1 MRAKDLM
8 RTEVLTVSADDTV
21 ETLIETFVGEHIHGA
36 PVLDGAGKLVG
47 MVTQQD
53 IFFSAMTRNP
63 TPGDAAVSPSS
74 VRVGSIMTSPAVSAN
89 EDTEILALCE
99 MMHRLRIHRVPIVEE
114 GKLAGIVSSL
124 DICRAVADGSI
135 KGE

>member
-53 IFFSAMTRNP
+53 IFFSSMTRNP
-63 TPGDAAVSPSS
+63 GPGEAAISPSS
-74 VRVGSIMTSPAVSAN
+74 VRVGSIMTSPAVSAS

-99 MMHRLRIHRVPIVEE
+99 IMHRLRIHRVPIVREDE
-114 GKLAGIVSSL
+114 IKGIISSL
-124 DICRAVADGSI
+124 DICAALSR
-135 KGE
+135 GEKID

>member
-36 PVLDGAGKLVG
+36 PVLDGGGKLVG

-53 IFFSAMTRNP
+53 IFFSQMTRSPNP
-63 TPGDAAVSPSS
+63 AEAVFSPAT
-74 VRVGSIMTSPAVSAN
+74 VRVANIMTSPAVTAN
-89 EDTEILALCE
+89 EDTDIVALCE
-99 MMHRLRIHRVPIVEE
+99 MMHRLRIHRVPVVRDDKIT
-114 GKLAGIVSSL
+114 GIISSL
-124 DICRAVADGSI
+124 DICAALAR
-135 KGE
+135 GEKID

>member
-8 RTEVLTVSADDTV
+8 RTEVVTVSADDTV

-53 IFFSAMTRNP
+53 IFFIAMTRNP
-63 TPGDAAVSPSS
+63 SLTDAAVGPSS

-99 MMHRLRIHRVPIVEE
+99 MMHRLRIHRVPVVCDDKI
-114 GKLAGIVSSL
+114 KGIISSL
-124 DICRAVADGSI
+124 DICAALAR
-135 KGE
+135 GEKID